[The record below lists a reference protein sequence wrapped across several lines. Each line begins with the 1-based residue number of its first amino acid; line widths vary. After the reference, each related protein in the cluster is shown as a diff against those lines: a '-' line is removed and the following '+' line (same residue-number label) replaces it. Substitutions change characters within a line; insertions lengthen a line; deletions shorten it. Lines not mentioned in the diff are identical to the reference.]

1 MNRFQV
7 GKKFKC
13 KNRED
18 DIFTVIEIEGEKYL
32 TNQDGDIWGFQFICP
47 DDFTEIVDKQKTN
60 ITRFEQFKQKF
71 ADMTLEELAEYI
83 DDFLEEENKCC
94 CCVAINCFRDV
105 KNCRDGITKYLK
117 EEVNE

>member
-47 DDFTEIVDKQKTN
+47 DDFTEIINKPKVSMN
-60 ITRFEQFKQKF
+60 RFEQFKQKF
-71 ADMTLEELAEYI
+71 ADMTLEDLAEYI
-83 DDFLEEENKCC
+83 IENFSQEELCNCC
-94 CCVAINCFRDV
+94 SYETCN
-105 KNCRDGITKYLK
+105 
-117 EEVNE
+117 NETF